1 MPTETKT
8 PTVELQLTDV
18 GDLTVTEGG
27 RERATIRR
35 RDLTPASRKAAMA
48 FLRACSELKSI
59 DELEPG
65 ENVIAA
71 DACMLLLEGGLP
83 FTVLRGQRIDNPV
96 LIEMLLRDGRRLLH
110 EGAELEIE
118 TMLREIMTTSGY
130 TAMAQSQ
137 VVLKRALASR
147 GNA

>member
-1 MPTETKT
+1 MITTETK
-8 PTVELQLTDV
+8 PIVDLQLTEA

-27 RERATIRR
+27 RERVTIRR
-35 RDLTPASRKAAMA
+35 SDLTPASRQATMA
-48 FLRACSELKSI
+48 FLRACSELKSM

-71 DACMLLLEGGLP
+71 EACMLLLDGGLP

-118 TMLREIMTTSGY
+118 TMLREIMTTAGY
-130 TAMAQSQ
+130 TSMAQAQ
-137 VVLKRALASR
+137 VVLKRALAAKGGS
-147 GNA
+147 

>member
-48 FLRACSELKSI
+48 FLRACSELKSM

-71 DACMLLLEGGLP
+71 DACMLLLDGGLP

-96 LIEMLLRDGRRLLH
+96 LIEMLLR
-110 EGAELEIE
+110 
-118 TMLREIMTTSGY
+118 
-130 TAMAQSQ
+130 
-137 VVLKRALASR
+137 
-147 GNA
+147 